1 MLLVLAACALA
12 PAALRATPMVYG
24 VEFVTNGNAGVVDI
38 ANGSFDVVGR
48 VGPYLINDIAF
59 SPDFVLYGIRDG
71 SELVRIDPG
80 TGKVTDVMAV
90 PSGLETLDFRPS
102 DGLLF
107 AATSSALFT
116 INLSTDTTTPVG
128 SYGGTPFQGQ
138 NIRFDQYGNLYTTD
152 TSSTTG
158 VYLVN
163 TSTGAAALEFTVP
176 FGALALGYAGGN
188 LYGVG
193 IAGIGGQNNLVLIN
207 PTTQTGTLVLNSFPS
222 VDFSEIP
229 EPGVA
234 WLCGLGL
241 AVLLLRSRLKLF
253 S

>member
-1 MLLVLAACALA
+1 VLLVLAACALA

-24 VEFVTNGNAGVVDI
+24 VEFVTNGNAGVVDL
-38 ANGSFDVVGR
+38 ANGSFNVVGQ

-59 SPDFVLYGIRDG
+59 SPAYVLYGIRDT
-71 SELVRIDPG
+71 SELVRIDPS
-80 TGKVTDVMAV
+80 TGQVTDVMAV

-102 DGLLF
+102 DGVLF

-116 INLSTDTTTPVG
+116 INLSTDTTTLVG
-128 SYGGTPFQGQ
+128 SYGLSFQGQ

-193 IAGIGGQNNLVLIN
+193 IAGIGGQNNLILIN

-241 AVLLLRSRLKLF
+241 AVLLLRSRLKLL